1 MRRIPI
7 SQFASIISFTLS
19 MVKCPCFRPAFPIN
33 RFITVGKPLYKAV
46 GLLRRKIF
54 GKFNDPVVIQSI
66 CRMLFSVWRC
76 ELEPGSHTTQLIAF
90 SLQLRLQI
98 FPVIPFFFKSS
109 TSRKTAMISSAE
121 NHHLSFGPVRAASAA
136 TSVSRRFRNR
146 PCFFS
151 AWLSKALRCAKR
163 KQPLTSLCKTA
174 AALLSLEQSRG
185 KHRVAINL
193 SYSN

>member
-98 FPVIPFFFKSS
+98 FPVIQVFSIIIHVTQNSNDIECRKPPFV
-109 TSRKTAMISSAE
+109 I
-121 NHHLSFGPVRAASAA
+121 RACTCRLRSHKCKPAFQKPSMLLLCL
-136 TSVSRRFRNR
+136 VKQGF
-146 PCFFS
+146 
-151 AWLSKALRCAKR
+151 ALREK
-163 KQPLTSLCKTA
+163 KA
-174 AALLSLEQSRG
+174 AAHISL
-185 KHRVAINL
+185 
-193 SYSN
+193 